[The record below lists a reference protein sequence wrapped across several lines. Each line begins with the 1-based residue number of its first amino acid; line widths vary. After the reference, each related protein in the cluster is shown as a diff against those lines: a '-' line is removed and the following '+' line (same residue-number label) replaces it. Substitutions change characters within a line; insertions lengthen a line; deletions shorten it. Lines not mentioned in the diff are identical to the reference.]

1 MTLYMGELD
10 EARCLVPKKS
20 NLPVEVLLPGGQ
32 IEAYVQAVSQ
42 IPILTAEEEKEI
54 ADRLYYDNDLNAARS
69 LVMSHLRFVV
79 HIARSYS
86 GYGLPQADLIQEGN
100 VGLMKAVKR
109 FNPEMGVRL
118 VSFAVHWIKA
128 EMHEY
133 ILKNWRIVKVA
144 TTKAQRKMFFN
155 LRSAKKRLAWFTAD
169 EVKSVA
175 SDLGVSEEVVRQMEG
190 RLAAQ
195 DMAFDGYTDDD
206 DDLSMSPS
214 QYLEALDADPAQILE
229 RQDWTKDTT
238 DRLYSALA
246 NLDDRSKDILA
257 CRWLADQKATL
268 HELAGKYNVS
278 AERIRQLE
286 KNAMKKVKTALVA

>member
-1 MTLYMGELD
+1 
-10 EARCLVPKKS
+10 
-20 NLPVEVLLPGGQ
+20 
-32 IEAYVQAVSQ
+32 
-42 IPILTAEEEKEI
+42 
-54 ADRLYYDNDLNAARS
+54 
-69 LVMSHLRFVV
+69 
-79 HIARSYS
+79 
-86 GYGLPQADLIQEGN
+86 
-100 VGLMKAVKR
+100 
-109 FNPEMGVRL
+109 
-118 VSFAVHWIKA
+118 
-128 EMHEY
+128 
-133 ILKNWRIVKVA
+133 
-144 TTKAQRKMFFN
+144 MFFN

-214 QYLEALDADPAQILE
+214 QYLEASDADPAQILE

-257 CRWLADQKATL
+257 CRWLADQKATV